1 MHSQITTGL
10 LPMLIVLPISTVQA
24 EAYPST
30 YSPLP
35 SGPTLITH
43 ATILTGTGERLDDAS
58 LLISGR
64 QNCVRGRRR
73 RAR

>member
-1 MHSQITTGL
+1 MRLKSLLVL

-35 SGPTLITH
+35 SSPNADYPRNH
-43 ATILTGTGERLDDAS
+43 PDRY
-58 LLISGR
+58 R
-64 QNCVRGRRR
+64 
-73 RAR
+73 